1 MFFQQDW
8 TWHLQN
14 LVGCIYYRHLPHPNA
29 PTKWPHLS
37 LQSHQP
43 RSTVEKSD
51 QMPYTAWGQTS
62 TSKHSGK
69 AVWWCVQLRTPV
81 ALKAA
86 SVIWK
91 QRSCKYH
98 VCIYIYIF
106 TYTHIYNTRVISK
119 HNPNPRW
126 CIQLLHFH
134 VPLCHPHFV
143 VRLFAST
150 ARSRESAADTAS
162 DSCPLRIAASQN
174 QRLSKLLMEDESS
187 HLKFH

>member
-1 MFFQQDW
+1 MTSSFSTKPSAQVHRRKKRPDAIYRLRSNINFEAFWQSRVMMCATKDACSFESSICDLEAKK
-8 TWHLQN
+8 LQIP
-14 LVGCIYYRHLPHPNA
+14 C
-29 PTKWPHLS
+29 
-37 LQSHQP
+37 
-43 RSTVEKSD
+43 
-51 QMPYTAWGQTS
+51 
-62 TSKHSGK
+62 
-69 AVWWCVQLRTPV
+69 
-81 ALKAA
+81 
-86 SVIWK
+86 
-91 QRSCKYH
+91 

-174 QRLSKLLMEDESS
+174 QRLSRLLMEDESS
-187 HLKFH
+187 HLVKFH

>member
-1 MFFQQDW
+1 MKTCNCTLMFFQQDW

-62 TSKHSGK
+62 TSKYSGK
-69 AVWWCVQLRTPV
+69 SVWWCVQLRTPV

-98 VCIYIYIF
+98 VCIY
-106 TYTHIYNTRVISK
+106 THIYIQESWASIIQIQGGASNYSATLPPTLCRAPI
-119 HNPNPRW
+119 
-126 CIQLLHFH
+126 CINCTQ
-134 VPLCHPHFV
+134 
-143 VRLFAST
+143 
-150 ARSRESAADTAS
+150 
-162 DSCPLRIAASQN
+162 
-174 QRLSKLLMEDESS
+174 
-187 HLKFH
+187 